1 LSTWSVV
8 YERTDTGWSAYVPV
22 LPGAG
27 VAGVNQ
33 EETERLA
40 AEAIALQL
48 EGLAADRLL
57 E

>member
-27 VAGVNQ
+27 VAGVTR
-33 EETERLA
+33 EETERVTT
-40 AEAIALQL
+40 
-48 EGLAADRLL
+48 
-57 E
+57 

>member
-1 LSTWSVV
+1 MSTWSVV

-27 VAGVNQ
+27 VAGVTR
-33 EETERLA
+33 EESERLA
-40 AEAIALQL
+40 AEAIALHL
-48 EGLAADRLL
+48 EGLVAGRLL